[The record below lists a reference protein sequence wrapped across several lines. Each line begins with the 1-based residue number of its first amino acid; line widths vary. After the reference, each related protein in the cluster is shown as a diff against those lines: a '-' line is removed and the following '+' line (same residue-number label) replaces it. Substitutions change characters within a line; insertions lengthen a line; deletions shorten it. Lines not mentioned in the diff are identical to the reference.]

1 MKKKEVNMSGKKA
14 VAAEICQAEAGNFAV
29 KENLFSK
36 EQLLK
41 SEKFFGKK
49 DILNALLAD
58 GELYS
63 VLAAEKK
70 IEKFMKGKVR

>member
-1 MKKKEVNMSGKKA
+1 MRKKEVVMSEKKA
-14 VAAEICQAEAGNFAV
+14 VDAEIGHVEAEVSAV
-29 KENLFSK
+29 KENLLSK

-49 DILNALLAD
+49 DILNALLED